1 MRPWAKPIALSKQCK
16 QNTGK
21 QRYVM
26 QCIATSSIVDVII
39 NALTP
44 PTISQSISSFELHC
58 F

>member
-1 MRPWAKPIALSKQCK
+1 MRPWAKPIALSK

-26 QCIATSSIVDVII
+26 QCIATSSIVDVMI